1 MVLNKVIKSECL
13 GNYYKKCRVMVYWQ
27 IWIKAEG
34 YMTKLYAKE
43 QCSTTSKLVLFFFLL
58 FFLLFRH
65 IYMHDI
71 YGLSKPRIPL
81 RFFDPAFIITFQLFL
96 DCLVPYR
103 AELEVSK

>member
-1 MVLNKVIKSECL
+1 
-13 GNYYKKCRVMVYWQ
+13 
-27 IWIKAEG
+27 
-34 YMTKLYAKE
+34 
-43 QCSTTSKLVLFFFLL
+43 
-58 FFLLFRH
+58 
-65 IYMHDI
+65 MHDI